1 MSACGISS
9 RIWNEITFYALYIE
23 ILAQQKC
30 SNQVKYFIANAEA
43 INHCQ
48 WPSKYVSKF
57 TSAKSVTN

>member
-48 WPSKYVSKF
+48 WPSTMCPNLPQQKV
-57 TSAKSVTN
+57 